1 MLSSLS
7 WTFAARNY
15 AHAFK
20 LRIILGEIQLQHFHG
35 LHFVFHSVV
44 NYLRGDA
51 CRSRRD
57 DSFIKQIFEIAFR
70 ERNKTSLNAVNAS
83 AVTGKEPR
91 QVNPMTSRSAL
102 ARSDIDTFPNVC
114 QSIPLFSHICAE
126 ENGKLW
132 MFDPR
137 LISFPVFRCLQS
149 PSAARP

>member
-1 MLSSLS
+1 MLKTWSSPS
-7 WTFAARNY
+7 WPFAARNY
-15 AHAFK
+15 THALE
-20 LRIILGEIQLQHFHG
+20 LRIFSCFIQLQHFRG

-51 CRSRRD
+51 CRSPRD
-57 DSFIKQIFEIAFR
+57 DSFIKPILEIAFR
-70 ERNKTSLNAVNAS
+70 ERNKTSFNAANAS
-83 AVTGKEPR
+83 AVTGKGSR
-91 QVNPMTSRSAL
+91 QVESLTTP
-102 ARSDIDTFPNVC
+102 ARSDIDTFSNVR

-137 LISFPVFRCLQS
+137 LVSFPVFRCLQS

>member
-7 WTFAARNY
+7 WPFAARNY
-15 AHAFK
+15 AHTLE
-20 LRIILGEIQLQHFHG
+20 LRIFSGFIQLSRFHG

-57 DSFIKQIFEIAFR
+57 DSFIKPIFEIAFR

-91 QVNPMTSRSAL
+91 QVDSMTIRSAL
-102 ARSDIDTFPNVC
+102 ARIDIDTFSNVC

-137 LISFPVFRCLQS
+137 LVSFPVFRCLQS